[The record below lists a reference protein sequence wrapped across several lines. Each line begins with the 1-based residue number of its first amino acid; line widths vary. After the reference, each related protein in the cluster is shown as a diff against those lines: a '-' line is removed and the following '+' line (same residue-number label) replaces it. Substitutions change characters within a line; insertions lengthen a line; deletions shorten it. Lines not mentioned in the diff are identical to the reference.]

1 MDNNILTTV
10 YLIIQFNKDKQINI
24 DEDIQKFK
32 FDPNIYVLL

>member
-24 DEDIQKFK
+24 DEDIYKFK
-32 FDPNIYVLL
+32 FDPDIYVLL